1 MFNSSEVLTALE
13 KALNTSQ
20 LYMVYQPIFNLR
32 NQRISGF
39 EALMRW
45 NSPQM
50 GMISPDVFITLLEDS
65 GNIISIED
73 MVTHTPWDVAT
84 RWPEPLVLSVNI
96 SALEFCDPLLPQRVR
111 KNLTVCGLPPH
122 RCQIEVTETSPLCD
136 SQVAAKNMTELKA
149 IGVKIALDDFG
160 TGHANLNYLLKYPFD
175 TLKIDK
181 EFIAGIEP
189 DTRSTKIVEGIISL
203 AHNFGIEVLAEGVE
217 TQSELDRLMQI
228 GCDKI
233 QGFFISPPVL
243 AEEIPLLLTQYNP

>member
-65 GNIISIED
+65 GNIMSIED

-111 KNLTVCGLPPH
+111 K
-122 RCQIEVTETSPLCD
+122 I
-136 SQVAAKNMTELKA
+136 
-149 IGVKIALDDFG
+149 
-160 TGHANLNYLLKYPFD
+160 LLYVVSRP
-175 TLKIDK
+175 ID
-181 EFIAGIEP
+181 A
-189 DTRSTKIVEGIISL
+189 R
-203 AHNFGIEVLAEGVE
+203 
-217 TQSELDRLMQI
+217 
-228 GCDKI
+228 
-233 QGFFISPPVL
+233 
-243 AEEIPLLLTQYNP
+243 

>member
-65 GNIISIED
+65 GNIMSIED
-73 MVTHTPWDVAT
+73 MVTRTPRDVAT

-111 KNLTVCGLPPH
+111 KT
-122 RCQIEVTETSPLCD
+122 
-136 SQVAAKNMTELKA
+136 
-149 IGVKIALDDFG
+149 
-160 TGHANLNYLLKYPFD
+160 LLYVVSRP
-175 TLKIDK
+175 ID
-181 EFIAGIEP
+181 A
-189 DTRSTKIVEGIISL
+189 R
-203 AHNFGIEVLAEGVE
+203 
-217 TQSELDRLMQI
+217 
-228 GCDKI
+228 
-233 QGFFISPPVL
+233 
-243 AEEIPLLLTQYNP
+243 

>member
-20 LYMVYQPIFNLR
+20 LYMVYQPIFNLC

-65 GNIISIED
+65 GNIMSIED
-73 MVTHTPWDVAT
+73 MVTHTPRDVAT

-111 KNLTVCGLPPH
+111 KT
-122 RCQIEVTETSPLCD
+122 
-136 SQVAAKNMTELKA
+136 
-149 IGVKIALDDFG
+149 
-160 TGHANLNYLLKYPFD
+160 LLYVVSRP
-175 TLKIDK
+175 ID
-181 EFIAGIEP
+181 A
-189 DTRSTKIVEGIISL
+189 R
-203 AHNFGIEVLAEGVE
+203 
-217 TQSELDRLMQI
+217 
-228 GCDKI
+228 
-233 QGFFISPPVL
+233 
-243 AEEIPLLLTQYNP
+243 

>member
-65 GNIISIED
+65 GNIMSIED

-149 IGVKIALDDFG
+149 IGVKIALDFG